1 MVCSVGTSAVVGSL
15 AGTAMT
21 GCGSDVASASDIVE
35 PPVLEDQK
43 AAARGLIAAVD
54 AAVSP
59 GSPPLAA
66 TSYDPRVSLAP
77 MIEKVGPAVVSIHA
91 QGRLGRGAT
100 RPTIFAPFGG
110 GAAPIV
116 QGTGSGFVLSSDGI
130 VVTNNHVVDGAT
142 ELTVR
147 FADEREMSATILGT
161 DAETD
166 LAVLKLEGASG
177 LPTVELGDSGKV
189 RVGDWVVAMGSPMGL
204 EHSAS
209 VGIVSAKGR
218 GSLGLYGE
226 SYLDFLQTD
235 ADIAPGSS
243 GGPLFDL
250 EGRVIGINT
259 AVGPGAAPGFAIPI
273 DQVKSIVPELR
284 DKGKVVRGW
293 LGAASAEED
302 KATIGARVGRVYDR
316 TSAADG
322 GLREG
327 DVIKTIDGNPL
338 KDFEDLRGRVAT
350 LAPGHTALLEVERD
364 GKTVELSVVIA
375 ERPEPERLGALREAP
390 RGSTPRLRPVP
401 TPRSEPAAPPSPFPG
416 VPTPSSE
423 RLGVQARDTDGG
435 VEVAVVDD
443 DSLADRLGIEAG
455 DVLRTIN
462 GRAIKSTSDVRSALA
477 EGGTTVEVEVVRDG
491 ASVTLS
497 MTRSAVP

>member
-1 MVCSVGTSAVVGSL
+1 MVCTVGTSAVVGSL
-15 AGTAMT
+15 AGTAVT
-21 GCGSDVASASDIVE
+21 GCGSDVASASDVVE

-59 GSPPLAA
+59 AEPPLAA
-66 TSYDPRVSLAP
+66 TSYDPRLSLAP

-91 QGRLGRGAT
+91 QGRLGGGGT
-100 RPTIFAPFGG
+100 RRTIFGAPFGT
-110 GAAPIV
+110 PPVV
-116 QGTGSGFVLSSDGI
+116 QGTGSGFVLSADGI

-147 FADEREMSATILGT
+147 FADQREMAATILGT

-166 LAVLKLEGASG
+166 LAVLKIEGASG
-177 LPTVELGDSGKV
+177 LPTVELGDSTKV
-189 RVGDWVVAMGSPMGL
+189 RVGDWVVAIGSPMGL

-250 EGRVIGINT
+250 EGRVVGINT

-273 DQVKSIVPELR
+273 DQVKALVPELR

-302 KATIGARVGRVYDR
+302 KAVLGARVGRVYDR
-316 TSAADG
+316 TPAADG
-322 GLREG
+322 GLHEG
-327 DVIKTIDGNPL
+327 DLIKTVDGTAVKN
-338 KDFEDLRGRVAT
+338 FEDLRARIAT

-364 GKTVELSVVIA
+364 GKTVEISVVIA
-375 ERPEPERLGALREAP
+375 ERPEPERLGALREST
-390 RGSTPRLRPVP
+390 RGVGPRLRP
-401 TPRSEPAAPPSPFPG
+401 TPPPSPRFEPPK
-416 VPTPSSE
+416 PTSE
-423 RLGVQARDTDGG
+423 RLGVQARETDAG

-443 DSLADRLGIEAG
+443 DGLADRLGIEAG

-462 GRAIKSTSDVRSALA
+462 GRAIRSTSDVPGALA
-477 EGGTTVEVEVVRDG
+477 EGGKTVEVEVVRDG